1 MLLFKFIFIGVL
13 GTISLLIENE
23 LPVKSKQNIQQDTLL
38 QQAISDLEPILFKR
52 ESLNVTIHK
61 KQYILDS
68 LRQYKSTS
76 PNNLYAEKSMLIDKI
91 DAYILNK
98 ILADYKSFKNL
109 DKQLLNKKIS
119 SFSNDIFKL
128 TEEFSKKSNVP
139 DVVNI
144 QINELTQEIEKLKV
158 AYANEQNTLSVH
170 ESKLNKLL
178 LQEDR
183 EYFDIVFYGNTYK
196 VFLANANTH
205 RIKIHHNSSGLLQPI
220 RFTLNQL
227 IAQDIQPVFIMN
239 AGMYNE
245 DGSPVGLLIQENR
258 QINPLDINQATI
270 PDNFHMYPNGVF
282 YMHDHKFFVSQT
294 SEFRKLDPDFRSD
307 IQYGTQSGPMLVI
320 NGKIHPKFTFLSKN
334 TNIRNGIGVIK
345 DGQNE
350 KAVLVISEGKV
361 NLYEFALLFQFLFKC
376 DNALYLDGAISKAYF
391 TKNGNADGSLGGSLG
406 PTLSV
411 SYKNN

>member
-1 MLLFKFIFIGVL
+1 MFLFKFILLGFL
-13 GTISLLIENE
+13 GTLSIYLKGDVPIISINS
-23 LPVKSKQNIQQDTLL
+23 VQQDSLIQHT
-38 QQAISDLEPILFKR
+38 ISELEPILFKR
-52 ESLNVTIHK
+52 ESLNVTINK
-61 KQYILDS
+61 KQFLLDS
-68 LRQYKSTS
+68 LLQYRKGT
-76 PNNLYAEKSMLIDKI
+76 PNNLSAEKAKVIEKI

-98 ILADYKSFKNL
+98 ILAEYKSFKNL
-109 DKQLLNKKIS
+109 DKQILSKKIS

-128 TEEFSKKSNVP
+128 TDDFNKKSNVP
-139 DVVNI
+139 DVLNI
-144 QINELTQEIEKLKV
+144 QINELSQEIEKLKG
-158 AYANEQNTLSVH
+158 AYLNEQNILLGY
-170 ESKLNKLL
+170 EKKLIRLFQ
-178 LQEDR
+178 QEDK

-196 VFLANANTH
+196 VFIANTRNH
-205 RIKIHHNSSGLLQPI
+205 AIKIHHNHSGVLQPL

-227 IAQDIQPVFIMN
+227 SDQDKKPVFLMN

-258 QINPLDINQATI
+258 QINPLDINQAAI

-282 YMHDHKFFVSQT
+282 YTHNHKFFVSQT
-294 SEFRKLDPDFRSD
+294 PEFRQLDPDVRSD

-391 TKNGNADGSLGGSLG
+391 SKNGHADGSLGGSLG